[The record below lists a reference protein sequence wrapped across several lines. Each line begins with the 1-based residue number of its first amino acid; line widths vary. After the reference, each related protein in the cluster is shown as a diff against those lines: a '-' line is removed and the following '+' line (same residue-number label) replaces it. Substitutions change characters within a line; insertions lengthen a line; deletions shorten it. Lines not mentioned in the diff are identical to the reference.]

1 MDVGVVHAHAVEVE
15 SVVLLEVGAE
25 LARPVTRQSCEQD

>member
-1 MDVGVVHAHAVEVE
+1 MSVGVVHAHAVEVE

-25 LARPVTRQSCEQD
+25 LARPVSEQACEQD